1 MPLGRLSLTLVALA
15 TLIVT
20 GTVTAADISQFRGVA
35 GDGHAQAA
43 GLPITW
49 NQTDH
54 VAWQVPIAGKGWS
67 SPIVVADKLYLTTAV
82 AKTGGGPDDQSL
94 RAICLDIKTGKTV
107 WDQEVFSRNQLLAFS
122 ASLRVAAATVSYT
135 HLTLPTTPYV

>member
-20 GTVTAADISQFRGVA
+20 GTVTAADISQFRGAA

-54 VAWQVPIAGKGWS
+54 VAWQVRSWS
-67 SPIVVADKLYLTTAV
+67 
-82 AKTGGGPDDQSL
+82 
-94 RAICLDIKTGKTV
+94 
-107 WDQEVFSRNQLLAFS
+107 
-122 ASLRVAAATVSYT
+122 
-135 HLTLPTTPYV
+135 PTSCT